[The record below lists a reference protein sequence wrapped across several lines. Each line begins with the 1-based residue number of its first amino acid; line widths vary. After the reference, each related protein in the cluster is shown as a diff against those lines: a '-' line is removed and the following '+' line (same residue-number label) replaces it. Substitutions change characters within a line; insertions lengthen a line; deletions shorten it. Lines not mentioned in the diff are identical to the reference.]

1 MNDNQNNNMFVKLF
15 DGKTLDGWKMAG
27 KGNFL
32 IIESEKALLTQ
43 SGMGLLWYYKTK
55 FKDFILTL
63 EWKVSNRSDNS
74 GVFVRFPNPND
85 DPNIAIEYGYEIQI
99 DDIGS
104 PDGDPI
110 HKTGAI
116 YNYKGS
122 PKTKTKYIPNPL
134 VVGKWNTFDIYVI
147 QQYYSVTL
155 NGERVV
161 TNFIGNKSL
170 EGYIGLQNH
179 DDRSRV
185 YFRNIMI
192 KELKSQK
199 CL

>member
-1 MNDNQNNNMFVKLF
+1 MHDSRNNKIFVKLF
-15 DGKTLDGWKMAG
+15 DGKTLDGWKLAG

-32 IIESEKALLTQ
+32 IIENEKALLTNG
-43 SGMGLLWYYKTK
+43 GMGLLWYYKKK

-74 GVFVRFPNPND
+74 GVFVRFPNPYN
-85 DPNIAIEYGYEIQI
+85 DPNIAIEYGYEFQI
-99 DDIGS
+99 DDIGL

-122 PKTKTKYIPNPL
+122 SLKTKDISKPL
-134 VVGKWNTFDIYVI
+134 VVGKWNTFSIYVI

-155 NGERVV
+155 NEEKIV
-161 TNFIGNKSL
+161 TNFVGNKSL
-170 EGYIGLQNH
+170 EGFIGLQNH
-179 DDRSRV
+179 DDGSKV

-192 KELKSQK
+192 KELKS
-199 CL
+199 